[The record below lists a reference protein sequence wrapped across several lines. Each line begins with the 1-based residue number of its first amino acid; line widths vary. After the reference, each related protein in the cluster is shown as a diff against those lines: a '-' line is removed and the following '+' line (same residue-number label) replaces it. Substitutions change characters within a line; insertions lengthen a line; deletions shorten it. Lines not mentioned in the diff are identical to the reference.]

1 MAKLKIDKVIYTAKP
16 DKEGRLEK
24 EMRVYELLDELH
36 IPYERLD
43 HEATMSVDSCE
54 EVERILNIK
63 ICKNLFLC
71 NRPKN
76 IFYMLMMLGNKKF
89 KSGNISKQIGSSR
102 LSFADEE
109 YMEEFLDI
117 KPDSVSILGLMN
129 DINNN
134 VKLLVDKDL
143 LKEEY
148 IGCHPCINTSSLK
161 IKTEDIFSKF
171 LSYVNHEV
179 TYVDVK

>member
-1 MAKLKIDKVIYTAKP
+1 
-16 DKEGRLEK
+16 
-24 EMRVYELLDELH
+24 
-36 IPYERLD
+36 
-43 HEATMSVDSCE
+43 
-54 EVERILNIK
+54 
-63 ICKNLFLC
+63 
-71 NRPKN
+71 
-76 IFYMLMMLGNKKF
+76 MLGNKKF

-117 KPDSVSILGLMN
+117 KPGSVSILGLMN